1 MKVHELIAK
10 LNELDK
16 DLDVYCLVDIDFTKD
31 KDTTPMVFDVLGASP
46 APVTTSRDASRR
58 PILTFGGGPGSRLMA
73 FIDITPDF

>member
-16 DLDVYCLVDIDFTKD
+16 DLDVYCLVDIDFTNSKD
-31 KDTTPMVFDVLGASP
+31 AKPTVFDILGASP
-46 APVTTSRDASRR
+46 APVTTSRDGNRG
-58 PILTFGGGPGSRLMA
+58 PVLTFGGGPSSRVMA